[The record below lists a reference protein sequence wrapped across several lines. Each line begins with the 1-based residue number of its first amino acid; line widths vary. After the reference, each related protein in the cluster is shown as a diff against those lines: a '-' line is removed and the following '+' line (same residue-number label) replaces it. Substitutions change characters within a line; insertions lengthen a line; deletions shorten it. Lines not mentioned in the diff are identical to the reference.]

1 LTVVTIRHIAFVL
14 YSAMRFGFSTR
25 NFLIALVVVGG
36 LVLLVLAIGAQA
48 AAPFVLYPF
57 A

>member
-1 LTVVTIRHIAFVL
+1 MVTIRHIAFVL